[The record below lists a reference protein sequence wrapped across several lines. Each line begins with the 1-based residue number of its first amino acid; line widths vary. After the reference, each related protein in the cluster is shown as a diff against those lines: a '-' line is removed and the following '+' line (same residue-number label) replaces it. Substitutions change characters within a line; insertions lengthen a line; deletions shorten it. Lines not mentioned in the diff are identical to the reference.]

1 MPPSLPT
8 LLRRNPCAGRRLAS
22 ETMYIYGNFGENWLP
37 KSSISQ
43 AVRGAVA
50 KLSERDAAKMEQ
62 PIGPALLERISWDD
76 LRVFVVVARTLS
88 FRKAATALRTSSS
101 TVVRRMERLEE
112 TFGFRLFDRLP
123 EGVGL
128 TAEGRSVYASAQQME
143 RASHSLRA
151 HLDQD
156 LTTRGMVRC
165 SVTEGLGTMW
175 ILPHLAQ
182 FSRTHPATIVDLRCS
197 MEVADVLRME
207 ADVAVQLE
215 KPDRLDVKA
224 VRLGRMHIYP
234 FASRSYIETY
244 GLSRRAGTRSGI
256 TPHPPARARRS
267 RRASA
272 ACARHA
278 EHRRHRGAAHQ
289 CQHRALSA
297 RSNSGWAS
305 AALATYIVALGTD
318 LIPVDI
324 GIRHQVDIWMTYH
337 PGCAQC
343 PPRRDVHRLAAD
355 AVRPQALSL
364 VRRRIHPPAR
374 DRDGRHSELTDD
386 VAGSSDPRARRASR
400 KPADRASS
408 KLPIFQ

>member
-1 MPPSLPT
+1 
-8 LLRRNPCAGRRLAS
+8 
-22 ETMYIYGNFGENWLP
+22 
-37 KSSISQ
+37 
-43 AVRGAVA
+43 
-50 KLSERDAAKMEQ
+50 MEQ
-62 PIGPALLERISWDD
+62 PIGPVLLERISWDD

-123 EGVGL
+123 DGVAL

-165 SVTEGLGTMW
+165 SVTEGLGTLW

-182 FSRTHPATIVDLRCS
+182 FSRTHPTTIVDLRCS

-215 KPDRLDVKA
+215 KPDRPDVKA

-234 FASRSYIETY
+234 FASRDYIDTY
-244 GLSRRAGTRSGI
+244 GLPKTSGGDQASSPGSSARR
-256 TPHPPARARRS
+256 RRS
-267 RRASA
+267 RKTAL
-272 ACARHA
+272 
-278 EHRRHRGAAHQ
+278 Q
-289 CQHRALSA
+289 RALGMPSIEGMVA
-297 RSNSGWAS
+297 LRTNAS
-305 AALATYIVALGTD
+305 TAHLCAVELGMGIGGLPTYIVAIGTD
-318 LIPVDI
+318 LIPIDI

-337 PGCAQC
+337 PDARSI
-343 PPRRDVHRLAAD
+343 RRVAAFHRLAAD
-355 AVRPQALSL
+355 AVRSEALSL
-364 VRRRIHPPAR
+364 VRR
-374 DRDGRHSELTDD
+374 
-386 VAGSSDPRARRASR
+386 
-400 KPADRASS
+400 
-408 KLPIFQ
+408 